1 MSDCNRNFELHDI
14 AQFPIVHASELEKM
28 PGTADQWQCEMEML
42 IARGEA
48 FVIIFPPGFSGG
60 DASRTD
66 EPQRPAQEGRRL
78 RARWLKENRR
88 ALAAVCKGLISIEES
103 SLKRA
108 FEVAKSAMLEKAFG
122 VPFKVAGSL
131 QEAEQLGRALVALSH
146 RDVALAP

>member
-1 MSDCNRNFELHDI
+1 MAVGNGDAKCLVPAF
-14 AQFPIVHASELEKM
+14 
-28 PGTADQWQCEMEML
+28 L

-48 FVIIFPPGFSGG
+48 FVIIFPSDFNEG
-60 DASRTD
+60 DAPQTG
-66 EPQRPAQEGRRL
+66 EPRRRAQEGRRL

-108 FEVAKSAMLEKAFG
+108 FQVTKSAMLEKAFG
-122 VPFKVAGSL
+122 VPVKMAGSMP
-131 QEAEQLGRALVALSH
+131 EAVQLGRALVASPH